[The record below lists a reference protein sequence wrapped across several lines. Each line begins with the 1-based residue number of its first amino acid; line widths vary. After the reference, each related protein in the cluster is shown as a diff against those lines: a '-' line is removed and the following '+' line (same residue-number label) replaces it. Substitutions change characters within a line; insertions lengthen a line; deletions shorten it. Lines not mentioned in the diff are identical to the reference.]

1 MWFFEAEEVE
11 ELASADRAFD
21 FTATPLP
28 DTLTLTRATDTAL
41 GRDNSGR
48 WVAFP
53 ANTPRSWYDPRTL
66 AARYTLIEPERSQL
80 IYRTRQPTLSAVQ
93 STSSVDAAV
102 QTPFG
107 LGSVHFVPN
116 TTSTTHGWNLFFG
129 TASHATTIPD
139 NTTVAI
145 TAVMKPS
152 GVFKGITFFLL
163 NKNNVYS
170 TVRVLM
176 DGEGSVVDTT
186 GVISAQI
193 VRDTDDFYMITIVN
207 NFQSGTTTASFNS
220 NFVNAAGA
228 RTFAGDGISGYYLA
242 YVGAEI
248 GTEATS
254 PIINTTVAQI
264 TRPADVLTAT
274 GDWVES
280 GGKTIGTTYIP
291 LSRISSTV
299 FSFYGTDAIEL
310 KSAPGTVT
318 FSATTGSQQSA
329 LITAA
334 APANGIVRTVVA
346 TVSAGSA
353 LMAQDGLLVGSDNT
367 GTTVPSAFSSIR
379 FGNNANGT
387 SGGPLLLKQMKFWSS
402 ALPQDAAVSYSRDL
416 TQEFDHG
423 NKPSVTV
430 QPTMTILPSSN
441 SLSLLV
447 VLTGEPIGTT
457 ITYGTLDGTAKAG
470 TDYVGASGQ
479 LVIPVGDVSAL
490 INIGLTPRG
499 EIEDRSF
506 KIILSAA
513 SGATIT
519 NGVCE
524 VLLLRKVPEGAAA
537 TTKSEFGAT
546 LPGTFT
552 LTRTTPAWTR
562 NSDGVWTQISANAYR
577 QHYVSTGAS
586 GLLIEA
592 APSEQTLFDS
602 VDPGFTATGGAK
614 TTSIGEIT
622 PTGTKQIQFRETTVI
637 SQHKLSV
644 ILSAANSQIPAG
656 SFTTTVIMRPVLGQY
671 YVINVRG
678 VDNVIKSVFFDLSGV
693 GAVMRLGSPDVVTSI
708 EKDPFRSG
716 WFSISLGRVQ
726 SADAG
731 IQGQIEIAS
740 STLDGNLSIPGT
752 AGNGFDLCHI
762 QVEPGIGQ
770 SSPIIVSGASAKT
783 VRAAD
788 ILKATGTWYQ
798 RQSYSLGVRFRRLRD
813 TPAVQR
819 LWMAKDV
826 AQAINGVVVKNG
838 EISYDLAG
846 AVPLLFREYVATG
859 TQTVWELPDSGTDGA
874 PYTLIVAIDGVFQSS
889 TAYSLT
895 GNTLTMSEAPPVGA
909 SVDVRGIAVASVLVE
924 SLGTGVRTAWTLP
937 AALTNGARAVLAM
950 IDGVVQAVSTYTVVG
965 DQLNFSQAPP
975 VGAVVSLRGIGS
987 NTQQS
992 EFTSTGVGTTLTM
1005 PVSVTGPTTILVL
1018 IDGVL
1023 QVPSSYTTN
1032 LTQLVFTQVPPVGS
1046 LIDIRFL
1053 SS

>member
-28 DTLTLTRATDTAL
+28 EPLTLIRATDAAL

-66 AARYTLIEPERSQL
+66 AEHYTLIEPERSQM
-80 IYRTRQPTLSAVQ
+80 IYRTRQPTLSPIQAT
-93 STSSVDAAV
+93 STVDAAV

-129 TASHATTIPD
+129 TASHATTMPD
-139 NTTVAI
+139 NTTVAL

-152 GVFKGITFFLL
+152 GIFKGITFFIL

-176 DGEGSVVDTT
+176 EGEGSVVETT

-228 RTFAGDGISGYYLA
+228 RTFAGDGVSGYYLA

-254 PIINTTVAQI
+254 PIVNTTVAPI
-264 TRPADVLTAT
+264 TRPADVLTST

-280 GGKTIGTTYIP
+280 GGKSIGITYVP
-291 LSRISSTV
+291 LSRVSSTV
-299 FSFYGTDAIEL
+299 FNFYGTDAIEL
-310 KSAPGTVT
+310 KNAPGTVT
-318 FSATTGSQQSA
+318 FYANAGNQQSA

-346 TVSAGSA
+346 TVAAGSA

-402 ALPQDAAVSYSRDL
+402 PLSQDAAVSYSRDL

-423 NKPSVTV
+423 NKPSITV
-430 QPTMTILPSSN
+430 QPTMTVLPSSN
-441 SLSLLV
+441 ALSLLV

-457 ITYGTLDGTAKAG
+457 ITYGTVDGTAKAG

-479 LVIPVGDVSAL
+479 LVVPVGDVSAL
-490 INIGLTPRG
+490 INIGLMPRG
-499 EIEDRSF
+499 EVEDKSF
-506 KIILSAA
+506 KIILTAA
-513 SGATIT
+513 TGATIT
-519 NGVCE
+519 NGVCD
-524 VLLLRKVPEGAAA
+524 VLLLRKIPEGAAA
-537 TTKSEFGAT
+537 TTKSEFGAS
-546 LPGTFT
+546 LPETFT
-552 LTRTTPAWTR
+552 LTRSTPAWTR
-562 NSDGVWTQISANAYR
+562 NSDGVWGQVAANAYR
-577 QHYVSTGAS
+577 QNYVSPGTF

-592 APSEQTLFDS
+592 APSEQALFDS
-602 VDPGFTATGGAK
+602 ADPGFIATGGAK
-614 TTSIGEIT
+614 TLSVGEVT
-622 PTGTKQIQFRETTVI
+622 PTGTRQVQFRETTELGP
-637 SQHKLSV
+637 HKLSLV
-644 ILSAANSQIPAG
+644 LTASNSQTVPGA
-656 SFTTTVIMRPVLGQY
+656 FTTSLLIRPVLGQY
-671 YVINVRG
+671 YSVNIRG
-678 VDNVIKSVFFDLSGV
+678 VDNIVKSALFNLNGD
-693 GAVMRLGSPDVVTSI
+693 GSVKAGTIDVVATIERDQFRTSWY
-708 EKDPFRSG
+708 RV
-716 WFSISLGRVQ
+716 SLGRPQ
-726 SADAG
+726 SADLGVQA
-731 IQGQIEIAS
+731 QVEISS
-740 STLDGNLSIPGT
+740 STAEGNLAI
-752 AGNGFDLCHI
+752 AGAAGKGFDLCHI
-762 QVEPGIGQ
+762 QIEPGIGY
-770 SSPIIVSGASAKT
+770 SSPIIVTGASAKT
-783 VRAAD
+783 LRAAD
-788 ILKATGTWYQ
+788 VLKAAGTWYQ

-813 TPAVQR
+813 TPSVQR

-838 EISYDLAG
+838 EIAYDLAG
-846 AVPLLFREYVATG
+846 AVPLLFTELSANG

-874 PYTLIVAIDGVFQSS
+874 PYTLIIAIDGVFQSS
-889 TAYSLT
+889 TAYSLS
-895 GNTLTMSEAPPVGA
+895 GNTLTMSEAPPPGA
-909 SVDVRGIAVASVLVE
+909 SLDVRGISIASVLTE
-924 SLGTGVRTAWTLP
+924 SMGTGVRTAWTLP
-937 AALTNGARAVLAM
+937 AALTGGAKSVLAM
-950 IDGVVQAVSTYTVVG
+950 IDGVVQAVSTYTIVG

-975 VGAVVSLRGIGS
+975 ANAVVSLRGIGA
-987 NTQQS
+987 NTQQT
-992 EFTSTGVGTTLTM
+992 EFVATGTATTLTM
-1005 PVSVTGPTTILVL
+1005 PVSVTGPTAILVL
-1018 IDGVL
+1018 VDGVL
-1023 QVPSSYTTN
+1023 QLPSSYTTS
-1032 LTQLVFTQVPPVGS
+1032 LTQLIFTQAPPVGAV
-1046 LIDIRFL
+1046 IDIRFIGT
-1053 SS
+1053 